1 MNTPDI
7 LSNSL
12 SVVGALIL
20 GDFAVG
26 VGWLSEDVI
35 LYMAFV
41 AIANFAQQN
50 NELGYAIKFMRIM
63 ILTLTAL
70 LGVWG
75 FALGLLLTVVF
86 VACNRTVGDMHG
98 YLYPLIPWNGQAMR
112 RLLFRTRKQDFDD

>member
-1 MNTPDI
+1 
-7 LSNSL
+7 
-12 SVVGALIL
+12 
-20 GDFAVG
+20 
-26 VGWLSEDVI
+26 
-35 LYMAFV
+35 MAFV

-112 RLLFRTRKQDFDD
+112 RLLFRTRKQDFDDRRVSAAESLPRTLFLRLFPKTRFFMREPLQK